1 MAEIEVGMP
10 APEFSLPVSR
20 DTRVSLA
27 EYRGRKPVV
36 LCFYVADFS
45 PG

>member
-20 DTRVSLA
+20 ESRVSLA
-27 EYRGRKPVV
+27 DYLGRKPVV
-36 LCFYVADFS
+36 LCFYVADFT